1 VFTFTVRASDPQS
14 SITRITY
21 SASWSWQCE
30 DSSSHSGGDSG
41 SAGFTSVAT
50 FTTPSVPLFC
60 PTGEPA
66 NVFLTVD
73 ATATSQGGTA
83 SAQGIVN
90 LFNPGGVS

>member
-1 VFTFTVRASDPQS
+1 MFTFTVRASDPQS

-30 DSSSHSGGDSG
+30 DSSNHGDSSSG
-41 SAGFTSVAT
+41 SASFTRVAT
-50 FTTPSVPLFC
+50 FTTPGIPLFC

-66 NVFLTVD
+66 NVLLTVD
-73 ATATSQGGTA
+73 ATATSAGGTA